1 MTISMDERLAMLQ
14 TASRAWL
21 DLTRTLNKLTDAQLL
36 EPNTIGTWSGKDVIA
51 HIANWEQVAAETIAD
66 VEAGNPDEWRDDL
79 WIDVIDEMNEEL
91 LDPWRDSSLADVR
104 QYLDDAHFTLMNLAE
119 TSRFARPDVVVY
131 VTDTHY
137 GQHAHDFRLLAKLPR
152 S

>member
-1 MTISMDERLAMLQ
+1 MTISMDERLKMLQ
-14 TASRAWL
+14 IASRAWL

-36 EPNTIGTWSGKDVIA
+36 KPNAIGSWSGKDVIA
-51 HIANWEQVAAETIAD
+51 HIANWEQLAAETIEEA
-66 VEAGNPDEWRDDL
+66 EAGNPGAWRDDL

-119 TSRFARPDVVVY
+119 TSRFVRSDPVIY
-131 VTDTHY
+131 VTATHY
-137 GQHAHDFRLLAKLPR
+137 AQHADDFSLLATLPR